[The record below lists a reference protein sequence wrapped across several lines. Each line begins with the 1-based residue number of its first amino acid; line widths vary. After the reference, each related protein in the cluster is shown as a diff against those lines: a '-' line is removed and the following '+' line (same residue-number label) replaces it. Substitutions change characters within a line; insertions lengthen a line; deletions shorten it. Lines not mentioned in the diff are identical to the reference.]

1 MDGFR
6 HNTSMQIDLLLS
18 LTALAVPLCFVG
30 AAAVG
35 RGRSALTTTR
45 RAAVVSLVAAVVTAV
60 LSLYA
65 HSAVALISTTAPQ
78 VVVLLL
84 VTFLAAVLARASES
98 ALRDEPRAPAYA
110 RAFALTLASV
120 SVLVLSRHLLLLW
133 LAWIGVSVSLHR
145 LLLFFPDRV
154 AAIVAARKKFIVSRL
169 ADVVLACGAAAV
181 VSSTGSGDLEQLSS
195 SVAALDTLPPL
206 LQFAAVCFVVAAAL
220 KCAQLPFHGWL
231 TQVMEAPTP
240 VSALLHAGVVNMGGL
255 LLLRTAPLLD
265 RATGAQVLLLLIAVP
280 TTAIAA
286 LVTTTRVSVKV
297 ALAWST
303 IAQMGFMLVECALG
317 LWHLVVLHLVAHSLY
332 KAHAFLTASGTVD
345 RTQRQLFAP
354 VAVVSPV
361 ARVGGAVL
369 LAVAVVVVAIATEA
383 TARQAC
389 SWLLVAIAVSPLLP
403 SARRAPIVALLTRT
417 AVVVAATVVLT
428 QIALLSVAPRGDDVV
443 NTVGAIVL
451 CVVLFAVLAVFEVLR
466 AFPHSAFAQTLHPW
480 LFSGLYL
487 DEMSTR
493 LTLRLWPLAPA
504 VVAAPVTAVGVS
516 S

>member
-1 MDGFR
+1 
-6 HNTSMQIDLLLS
+6 MQIDLILS
-18 LTALAVPLCFVG
+18 LTALAVPLSFVG

-35 RGRSALTTTR
+35 RGSTSLKTTR
-45 RAAVVSLVAAVVTAV
+45 QAAVVSLVAAVATAV
-60 LSLYA
+60 LSLNA
-65 HSAVALISTTAPQ
+65 HSAVTPISTTAPQ

-98 ALRDEPRAPAYA
+98 ALRDEPNASAYA

-120 SVLVLSRHLLLLW
+120 SLLVLSRHLLLLCV
-133 LAWIGVSVSLHR
+133 AWIGVSVSLHR

-169 ADVVLACGAAAV
+169 ADVVLACGVAAV

-195 SVAALDTLPPL
+195 SLAAVDTLPPL
-206 LQFAAVCFVVAAAL
+206 LHFAAVCFVVAAAL

-265 RATGAQVLLLLIAVP
+265 RAVGAQVLLLLIAVP
-280 TTAIAA
+280 TTAVAA

-303 IAQMGFMLVECALG
+303 VAQMGFMLVECALG
-317 LWHLVVLHLVAHSLY
+317 LWHLVLLHLVAHSLY
-332 KAHAFLTASGTVD
+332 KAHAFLSASGVVD

-354 VAVVSPV
+354 AVVASPV
-361 ARVGGAVL
+361 SRVGSALLLAGAVI
-369 LAVAVVVVAIATEA
+369 VVAFATHA
-383 TARQAC
+383 SARQAC
-389 SWLLVAIAVSPLLP
+389 SWLLVALAVSPLLP
-403 SARRAPIVALLTRT
+403 SARRSPITGLLTRI

-428 QIALLSVAPRGDDVV
+428 QVAVLSVAPRGDDVV
-443 NTVGAIVL
+443 NTVGAIAL
-451 CVVLFAVLAVFEVLR
+451 CVVLCAVLAVFEVLR

-487 DEMSTR
+487 DEISTR
-493 LTLRLWPLAPA
+493 LTLRLWPLARPA
-504 VVAAPVTAVGVS
+504 SSAVTTAVGVS